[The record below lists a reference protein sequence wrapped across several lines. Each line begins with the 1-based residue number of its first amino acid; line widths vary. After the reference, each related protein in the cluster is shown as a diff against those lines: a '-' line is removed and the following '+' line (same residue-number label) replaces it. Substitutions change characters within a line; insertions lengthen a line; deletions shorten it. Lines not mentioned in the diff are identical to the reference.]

1 MTLTVMM
8 LVAASSVGLLVGKSG
23 QFFKYMEHTSGTHMY
38 LQSFD
43 DMLDGSTNRTL
54 TITGTQPAVLMAVKI
69 VMLRLKTQ
77 LSDALE
83 PSSDKVLVQWIIPQA
98 NAGLL
103 IGKNGSHIKYINA
116 TSGSWVKIS
125 HPEEVQPL
133 GQRIVY
139 VRGTVA
145 QTKEAVTMI
154 QEIAGGSMA
163 SLPLVVCHD
172 ALVQILDIVP
182 DHAVHVKMPQTTG
195 NALVEIHI
203 KDLRWKSTIQS
214 RWEQWKFQRNTA
226 VLEEEDGNMAPMPM
240 CLVLLTSTS
249 RTIPISLD
257 AVIDIRQL
265 NDSVH
270 NTCTIQAL
278 SLVGPLESILQTVQM
293 AHLWFPDDAEDP
305 FLIPQLIQQSCS
317 RFVPLAAAAAPKANT
332 SRRNLSPDQLH
343 QAKTANAALGTA
355 YKATDGAA
363 LETANAA
370 AKTAVRRLSFYG

>member
-1 MTLTVMM
+1 MTMTVMM

-54 TITGTQPAVLMAVKI
+54 TITGTQQAVLMAVEI

-83 PSSDKVLVQWIIPQA
+83 PFSDKVLVQWIIPQA

-154 QEIAGGSMA
+154 QEIAGGSLA

-172 ALVQILDIVP
+172 ALVPILYNVP

-214 RWEQWKFQRNTA
+214 RWEQCKLQRNTA
-226 VLEEEDGNMAPMPM
+226 VLEDHTPM
-240 CLVLLTSTS
+240 CLVLLTS

-257 AVIDIRQL
+257 AGIDVRQL
-265 NDSVH
+265 NDSIH
-270 NTCTIQAL
+270 NTSTIQAL
-278 SLVGPLESILQTVQM
+278 SLVGPLESILHTVQM
-293 AHLWFPDDAEDP
+293 AHLCFPDDAEDP
-305 FLIPQLIQQSCS
+305 FLIPKLIQQTCS
-317 RFVPLAAAAAPKANT
+317 RFVPFASKFNKP
-332 SRRNLSPDQLH
+332 RRNLSPDQLRE
-343 QAKTANAALGTA
+343 ANT
-355 YKATDGAA
+355 
-363 LETANAA
+363 AA
-370 AKTAVRRLSFYG
+370 ASVVPRLSFYG